1 LTLAELVADAARR
14 LAGAPLF
21 YGHGTDNPRDEA
33 AYLVLRGLALPFDSD
48 LRKRVSPAQ
57 AARIDVLVR
66 RRIRERLPVAYLLR
80 EAWLD
85 GRTFYVDRRVIVPR
99 SHIAEL
105 LHGKLP
111 VQRVER
117 ILDLCTGSGCL
128 AVLAALALPRARV
141 DASDISP
148 AALVVVRKNVER
160 YDLQRRISV
169 VRSDLF
175 AALKGERYDLIL
187 ANPPYVAAPAMRRL
201 PAEYRHEPEIALV
214 AGRSGLDFVAR
225 IIEQAPAHL
234 TSRGALICEVGENRR
249 ALERAYPRLP
259 LIWPKNEVFIFSPAR
274 TALGPRTRSTRA
286 RAAR

>member
-1 LTLAELVADAARR
+1 MTLEELVAVTARR

-33 AYLVLRGLALPFDSD
+33 AYLVLRALGLPFDTD
-48 LRKRVSPAQ
+48 LRAPVTGPQ
-57 AARIDVLVR
+57 AARVDSLVG
-66 RRIRERLPVAYLLR
+66 RRIRERMPVAYLLR

-85 GRTFYVDRRVIVPR
+85 GHVFYVDRRVIVPR

-111 VQRVER
+111 VPRVER

-128 AVLAALALPRARV
+128 AVLAALAFPRARV
-141 DASDISP
+141 DASDISRG
-148 AALVVVRKNVER
+148 ALVVARKNVER
-160 YDLQRRISV
+160 YGLQRRIRL

-201 PAEYRHEPEIALV
+201 PAEYRHEPVIALA
-214 AGRSGLDFVAR
+214 AGRSGLDFVAS
-225 IIEQAPAHL
+225 IIEQAAAHVM
-234 TSRGALICEVGENRR
+234 SRGILICEIGENRP

-259 LIWPKNEVFIFSPAR
+259 LIWPKEEVFIFSPSRRPA
-274 TALGPRTRSTRA
+274 APQTRSTRA